1 MTFFQMLYQLLFGP
15 LELLFEI
22 VYGTARNIIVD
33 VGSSIV
39 PLSLCINF
47 LLLPL
52 YNRAD
57 AIQKEENEREKKM
70 AAGVAHIKKTFKGD
84 ERYMMLQAYYRV
96 NHHKPIYALRS
107 SLPLLLEIPFF
118 VAAYHFLSNLPDLEG
133 AVMGPIRNLAAPD
146 GLLTVGGISV
156 NLLPILMT
164 AINLLSGSI
173 YAKDLARKDKLQLYG
188 MALIFLVLLYNS
200 PSGLVVY
207 WTLNNLFSLVK
218 NVVNAAQNRKF
229 IFCAITA
236 ALGVLFLV
244 DALVIYQRRDLNQ
257 VLVILIGLGF
267 LFPSIRSLIRRKGG
281 KPREGEAGTE
291 EKTRIF
297 ALSSIF
303 LAILTGLLIPSAV
316 IRSSPGEFIVI
327 GEYQSPLLYVFS
339 TFLLAAG
346 TFLIWLQ
353 VFHYLAG
360 EKAKRIMEAGLWIVA
375 ILAVVNYMFFGTN
388 FGNLSSELKYD
399 LGLAPSVKSM
409 LINGALLI
417 LTGTAVF
424 VLWFKKRKLV
434 QAFLPIMILAV
445 LGMSVY
451 NAVEIGGKL
460 PQLKALTKQQNSE
473 KASFTLSKSGRNVIV
488 FMLDRAISSYV
499 PYLFQENP
507 ELVRQFDGFTWY
519 PNTLS
524 YGAYTNTG
532 SPALFGGYEYTPEEI
547 NKRDSESLVEKQNE
561 ALKVMPLLFSGA
573 GYEATVCDPPYAG
586 YTWIPD
592 LSIFNGYE
600 EIKAYNTENGE
611 FADWNESLADKQQI
625 WNRNFFCFSLMKISP
640 LLLQPGI
647 YQDGT
652 YFTHQNED
660 ALLWQIQL
668 SMGPSVS
675 FGVRDDFITSYYA
688 LCALPSMTSTTED
701 DCNTFLMMNNGT
713 THNVVLLQEPQYEPS
728 SVVDN
733 TQYDAEHTDRFTCN
747 GRTMIAETANQMSH
761 YQCNMAAL
769 IQLGKWFDYLR
780 EQGVYDNTRIIVVAD
795 HGRSLEQFEDMLF
808 GVRDPDKT
816 TLNPEDVMAYNPLL
830 LVKDFGAS
838 GFSTDERFMT
848 NADTPTLA
856 LDGLIED
863 PVNPFTGKR
872 ITNDA
877 KNAEEQHVFYT
888 DIWSTDR
895 NNGNTFLPGSWYA
908 LVGHDIFDLSSW
920 KKLGEY

>member
-1 MTFFQMLYQLLFGP
+1 MTFFAALYQFLFGP
-15 LELLFEI
+15 LELLFEA
-22 VYGTARNIIVD
+22 VYSTAYNTLRN
-33 VGSSIV
+33 VGASIV

-96 NHHKPIYALRS
+96 NHHKPVYALRS

-118 VAAYHFLSNLPDLEG
+118 VAAYHFLSHLPDLYG
-133 AVMGPIRNLAAPD
+133 AQLGPLRNLAAPD

-218 NVVNAAQNRKF
+218 NVVNAAKNREL

-257 VLVILIGLGF
+257 LLVILIGLGF
-267 LFPSIRSLIRRKGG
+267 LFPSIRSIIRRKGG

-291 EKTRIF
+291 EKTRVF

-303 LAILTGLLIPSAV
+303 LAILTGFLIPSAV

-327 GEYQSPLLYVFS
+327 GEYRSPLLYVFS
-339 TFLLAAG
+339 AFLLAAG

-353 VFHYLAG
+353 IFHYLAG
-360 EKAKRIMEAGLWIVA
+360 KKAKRIMEAGLWIVS
-375 ILAVVNYMFFGTN
+375 ILAVINYMFFGTN

-409 LINGALLI
+409 LINAEILL
-417 LTGTAVF
+417 LAGTAVF
-424 VLWFKKRKLV
+424 VLWAKKRKLV

-451 NAVEIGGKL
+451 NVVETSGKL
-460 PQLKALTKQQNSE
+460 PQLKALTRQQNSE
-473 KASFTLSKSGRNVIV
+473 KASFTLSKSGNNVIV

-524 YGAYTNTG
+524 YGTRTNTG
-532 SPALFGGYEYTPEEI
+532 SPALFGGYEYTPEEL
-547 NKRDSESLVEKQNE
+547 NKRNKEPLAAKQNE
-561 ALKVMPLLFSGA
+561 ALKVMPLLFWKA
-573 GYEATVCDPPYAG
+573 GYEVTVCDPPYAG

-592 LSIFNGYE
+592 LSVFDGYE
-600 EIKAYNTENGE
+600 GIKAYNTENGE
-611 FADWNESLADKQQI
+611 FADWNESLANKQQI
-625 WNRNFFCFSLMKISP
+625 WNRNLYCFSLMKASP

-652 YFTHQNED
+652 YFNPQSMD
-660 ALLWQIQL
+660 SLLLQTQFTMGRSL
-668 SMGPSVS
+668 SIGIWNS
-675 FGVRDDFITSYYA
+675 FANSYSA
-688 LCALPSMTSTTED
+688 LCALPDMTEITEESRG
-701 DCNTFLMMNNGT
+701 TFLMMNNST
-713 THNVVLLQEPQYEPS
+713 PHNAILLQEPQYEPAMY
-728 SVVDN
+728 VDN
-733 TQYDAEHTDRFTCN
+733 TQYDEEHETRFTIS
-747 GRTMIAETANQMSH
+747 GRTMITDTAYQMSH
-761 YQCNMAAL
+761 YQCNMAAF
-769 IQLGKWFDYLR
+769 IRMGKWFDYLR
-780 EQGVYDNTRIIVVAD
+780 EQGVYDNTRIILVAD
-795 HGRSLEQFEDMLF
+795 HGWPMEQFEDMMF
-808 GVRDPDKT
+808 GAKDPEKT
-816 TLNPEDVMAYNPLL
+816 IYNPEDVMAYNPLL
-830 LVKDFGAS
+830 LVKDFGAR

-888 DIWSTDR
+888 DLWGTDQ
-895 NNGNTFLPGSWYA
+895 NNGNTFRPGSWYA
-908 LVGHDIFDLSSW
+908 LVGQDIFDLSGW

>member
-1 MTFFQMLYQLLFGP
+1 MTFFSALYQLLFGP
-15 LELLFEI
+15 LELLFEA
-22 VYGTARNIIVD
+22 VYGTAYSILRD
-33 VGSSIV
+33 VGASIV

-96 NHHKPIYALRS
+96 NHHKPVYALRS

-146 GLLTVGGISV
+146 GLLTVGGISI

-207 WTLNNLFSLVK
+207 WTLNNLFSLIK
-218 NVVNAAQNRKF
+218 NIVNAAKNREF
-229 IFCAITA
+229 IFGAITA
-236 ALGVLFLV
+236 ALGVLFLA
-244 DALVIYQRRDLNQ
+244 DALLIYRRRDLNQ
-257 VLVILIGLGF
+257 LLVILLGIGF
-267 LFPSIRSLIRRKGG
+267 LIPSIRSIVKRKKV

-291 EKTRIF
+291 EKTRVF
-297 ALSSIF
+297 TLSCLF

-327 GEYQSPLLYVFS
+327 GEYRSPLLYVFS
-339 TFLLAAG
+339 AFLLSAG

-353 VFHYLAG
+353 VFRYLAG
-360 EKAKRIMEAGLWIVA
+360 KKAKRIMEAGLWIIA
-375 ILAVVNYMFFGTN
+375 ILAVINYMFFGTN

-409 LINGALLI
+409 LINAELL
-417 LTGTAVF
+417 LLAGTAVF

-434 QAFLPIMILAV
+434 QAFLPVMILAV
-445 LGMSVY
+445 LGMSIY
-451 NAVEIGGKL
+451 NVVETGGKL
-460 PQLKALTKQQNSE
+460 PRLKALTKQENSG
-473 KASFTLSKSGRNVIV
+473 KASFALSKSGKNVIV
-488 FMLDRAISSYV
+488 FMLDRAIGSYV

-524 YGAYTNTG
+524 YGTRTNTG
-532 SPALFGGYEYTPEEI
+532 SPALFGGYEYTPEEL
-547 NKRDSESLVEKQNE
+547 NKRDSEPLVEKQNE
-561 ALKVMPLLFSGA
+561 ALKVMPLLFRDA
-573 GYEATVCDPPYAG
+573 GYEVTVCDPPYAG

-592 LSIFNGYE
+592 LSVFSGYE
-600 EIKAYNTENGE
+600 GIQAYNTENGE
-611 FADWNESLADKQQI
+611 FADWNESLADKQKI
-625 WNRNFFCFSLMKISP
+625 WNRNLYCFSLMKVSP

-652 YFTHQNED
+652 YFNPQSMD
-660 ALLWQIQL
+660 SILLQTQFTMGRSL
-668 SMGPSVS
+668 SIGIWDS
-675 FGVRDDFITSYYA
+675 FANSYSA
-688 LCALPSMTSTTED
+688 LCALPDMTEVTEETR
-701 DCNTFLMMNNGT
+701 NTFLMMNNST
-713 THNVVLLQEPQYEPS
+713 PHNAILLQEPQYEPAMY
-728 SVVDN
+728 VDN
-733 TQYDAEHTDRFTCN
+733 TQYDEEHEARFTIS
-747 GRTMIAETANQMSH
+747 GRTMITATAYQMSH

-769 IQLGKWFDYLR
+769 IRMGKWFDYLR
-780 EQGVYDNTRIIVVAD
+780 EQGVYDNTRIILVAD
-795 HGRSLEQFEDMLF
+795 HGWPMEQFEEMMF
-808 GVRDPDKT
+808 GAKDPEKT
-816 TLNPEDVMAYNPLL
+816 IYNPEDVMAYNPLL
-830 LVKDFGAS
+830 LVKDFGAR

-872 ITNDA
+872 LTADA
-877 KNAEEQHVFYT
+877 KDAEEQHVFYT
-888 DIWSTDR
+888 DYWGTDQ
-895 NNGNTFLPGSWYA
+895 NDGNTFLPGSWYA
-908 LVGHDIFDLSSW
+908 LVGHDIFDLSGW

>member
-1 MTFFQMLYQLLFGP
+1 MTFFSALYQLLFGP
-15 LELLFEI
+15 LELLFEA
-22 VYGTARNIIVD
+22 VYGTAYSILRD
-33 VGSSIV
+33 VGASIV

-96 NHHKPIYALRS
+96 NHHKPVYALRS

-146 GLLTVGGISV
+146 GLLTVGGISI

-207 WTLNNLFSLVK
+207 WTLNNLFSLIK
-218 NVVNAAQNRKF
+218 NIVNAAKNREF
-229 IFCAITA
+229 IFGAITA
-236 ALGVLFLV
+236 ALGVLFLA
-244 DALVIYQRRDLNQ
+244 DALLIYRRRDLNQ
-257 VLVILIGLGF
+257 LLVILLGIGF
-267 LFPSIRSLIRRKGG
+267 LIPSIRSIVKRKKV

-291 EKTRIF
+291 EKTRVF
-297 ALSSIF
+297 TLSCLF

-327 GEYQSPLLYVFS
+327 GEYRSPLLYVFS
-339 TFLLAAG
+339 AFLLSAG

-353 VFHYLAG
+353 VFRYLAG
-360 EKAKRIMEAGLWIVA
+360 KKAKRIMEAGLWIIA
-375 ILAVVNYMFFGTN
+375 ILAVINYMFFGTN

-409 LINGALLI
+409 LINAELL
-417 LTGTAVF
+417 LLAGTAVF

-434 QAFLPIMILAV
+434 QAFLPVMILAV
-445 LGMSVY
+445 LGMSIY
-451 NAVEIGGKL
+451 NVVETGGKL
-460 PQLKALTKQQNSE
+460 PRLKALTKQENSG
-473 KASFTLSKSGRNVIV
+473 KASFALSKSGKNVIV
-488 FMLDRAISSYV
+488 FMLDRAIGSYV

-524 YGAYTNTG
+524 YGTRTNTG
-532 SPALFGGYEYTPEEI
+532 SPALFGGYEYTPEEL
-547 NKRDSESLVEKQNE
+547 NKRDSEPLVEKQNE
-561 ALKVMPLLFSGA
+561 ALKVMPLLFRDA
-573 GYEATVCDPPYAG
+573 GYEVTVCDPPYAG

-592 LSIFNGYE
+592 LSVFSGYE
-600 EIKAYNTENGE
+600 GIQAYNTENGE
-611 FADWNESLADKQQI
+611 FADWNESLADKQKI
-625 WNRNFFCFSLMKISP
+625 WNRNLYCFSLMKVSP

-652 YFTHQNED
+652 YFNPKSMD
-660 ALLWQIQL
+660 SILLQTQFTMGRSL
-668 SMGPSVS
+668 SIGIWDS
-675 FGVRDDFITSYYA
+675 FANSYSA
-688 LCALPSMTSTTED
+688 LCALPDMTEVTEETR
-701 DCNTFLMMNNGT
+701 NTFLMMNNST
-713 THNVVLLQEPQYEPS
+713 PHNAILLQEPQYEPAMY
-728 SVVDN
+728 VDN
-733 TQYDAEHTDRFTCN
+733 TQYDEEHEARFTIS
-747 GRTMIAETANQMSH
+747 GRTMITATAYQMSH

-769 IQLGKWFDYLR
+769 IRMGKWFDYLR
-780 EQGVYDNTRIIVVAD
+780 EQGVYDNTRIILVAD
-795 HGRSLEQFEDMLF
+795 HGWPMEQFEEMMF
-808 GVRDPDKT
+808 GAKDPEKT
-816 TLNPEDVMAYNPLL
+816 IYNPEDVMAYNPLL
-830 LVKDFGAS
+830 LVKNFGAR

-872 ITNDA
+872 LTADA
-877 KNAEEQHVFYT
+877 KDAEEQHVFYT
-888 DIWSTDR
+888 DYWGTDQ
-895 NNGNTFLPGSWYA
+895 NDGNTFLPGSWYA
-908 LVGHDIFDLSSW
+908 LVGHDIFDLSGW